1 MSRLPRLSD
10 RIRWSA
16 SRYGRT
22 RSYDDGP
29 SSAEFGRVRLVA
41 GGQPRRGATG
51 DSSIAL
57 GALGCAGLRGATA
70 RRAWAD
76 RVGLAT
82 PGDRQVEFRR
92 LVFPLTRGGRET
104 DPNQTGL
111 SFGSIAITM
120 AGGPSSENAVIAGFY
135 ARPRGLAHRTQAQS
149 QQFTNRSSPCWHPV
163 LESKVINDGQLFRRK
178 HDLQSLTSEVVH
190 GSLCPAEKRTVQ
202 SE

>member
-57 GALGCAGLRGATA
+57 GTPGCAGLRGATA

-76 RVGLAT
+76 RVRHAT
-82 PGDRQVEFRR
+82 SGDRQVELRR
-92 LVFPLTRGGRET
+92 LMLPLRRFGRE
-104 DPNQTGL
+104 
-111 SFGSIAITM
+111 
-120 AGGPSSENAVIAGFY
+120 AGP
-135 ARPRGLAHRTQAQS
+135 
-149 QQFTNRSSPCWHPV
+149 
-163 LESKVINDGQLFRRK
+163 D
-178 HDLQSLTSEVVH
+178 
-190 GSLCPAEKRTVQ
+190 
-202 SE
+202 